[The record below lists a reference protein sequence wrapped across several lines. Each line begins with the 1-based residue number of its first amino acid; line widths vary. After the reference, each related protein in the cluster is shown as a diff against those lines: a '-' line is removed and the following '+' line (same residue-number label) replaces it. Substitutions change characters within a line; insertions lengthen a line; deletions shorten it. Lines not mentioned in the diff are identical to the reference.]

1 MLTGSNYVDK
11 KKMIAGGRNGYGARL
26 CNIFSTEFTVETAD
40 RSTKNKYF
48 QRFLKNMY
56 VTNPPVIEKYTGEE
70 FTKITIKPDLKRF
83 NMTELYDDIVSL
95 LKKRVYDRCGAFR
108 NVKVYLN
115 DTLLPIN
122 FIRYYVKLYLNSE
135 EKIVHSVINDRW
147 EVAFIFSEGLFTL
160 KKNIYFD

>member
-1 MLTGSNYVDK
+1 
-11 KKMIAGGRNGYGARL
+11 
-26 CNIFSTEFTVETAD
+26 
-40 RSTKNKYF
+40 
-48 QRFLKNMY
+48 
-56 VTNPPVIEKYTGEE
+56 
-70 FTKITIKPDLKRF
+70 
-83 NMTELYDDIVSL
+83 MTELYDDIVSL

-147 EVAFIFSEGLFTL
+147 EVAFIFSEG
-160 KKNIYFD
+160 